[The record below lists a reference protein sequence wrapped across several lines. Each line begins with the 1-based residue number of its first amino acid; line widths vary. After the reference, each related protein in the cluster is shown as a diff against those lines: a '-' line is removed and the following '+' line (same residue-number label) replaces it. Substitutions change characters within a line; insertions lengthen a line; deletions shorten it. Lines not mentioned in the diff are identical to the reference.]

1 MTIHFDMSQVQ
12 RGARLRRSPFSQLG
26 TRLEVDTP
34 AGMREATVVKK
45 PFVDPTK
52 EIPKS

>member
-1 MTIHFDMSQVQ
+1 MEKNLGYVNVP
-12 RGARLRRSPFSQLG
+12 AEFSRLG
-26 TRLEVDTP
+26 TSLEVDTP